1 LARVVW
7 QDDAFAPLCLI
18 QRQESR
24 YPTAQTCEK
33 VTRNRSFL
41 VFVIT
46 AKIYVITNKP
56 W

>member
-1 LARVVW
+1 LARVVR

-24 YPTAQTCEK
+24 DATAQTCEK
-33 VTRNRSFL
+33 VTRGCSFSS
-41 VFVIT
+41 FVIT
-46 AKIYVITNKP
+46 LKIYVITKFF